1 MPENSAASLPG
12 QTRRPDNLA
21 LAFQEI
27 LTVVERLRSNRQ
39 PIPDAA
45 TFRYQFREAL
55 KQADAEARK
64 RGYTAEDI
72 QLAIFAV
79 VAFLDESIFNLRSPV
94 FADWPR
100 QPLQEEFFGHHIA
113 GEVFFQHL
121 QKLLG
126 ANENHTTADVLEIY
140 HLCMLLGFAGRYSI
154 GGRAELRS
162 LMEQTAEKIRRI
174 RKTPPDLSP
183 RWRIPPEAVQV
194 SGKDPMLKRFLIG
207 AVACL
212 ALTLVLFTIYKIV
225 LGSGISTLQT
235 VAVEGRR

>member
-1 MPENSAASLPG
+1 M
-12 QTRRPDNLA
+12 
-21 LAFQEI
+21 
-27 LTVVERLRSNRQ
+27 
-39 PIPDAA
+39 
-45 TFRYQFREAL
+45 
-55 KQADAEARK
+55 
-64 RGYTAEDI
+64 
-72 QLAIFAV
+72 
-79 VAFLDESIFNLRSPV
+79 VAFLDESIFNLRSPI

-162 LMEQTAEKIRRI
+162 LMEQTADKIRRI
-174 RKTPPDLSP
+174 RKTTSDLSP

-194 SGKDPMLKRFLIG
+194 SGKDLMLRRFLIG

-212 ALTLVLFTIYKIV
+212 VLTLVLFTIYKIV
-225 LGSGISTLQT
+225 LRSGISTLQT

>member
-1 MPENSAASLPG
+1 MSENPAASLPG

-45 TFRYQFREAL
+45 SFRYQFREAL
-55 KQADAEARK
+55 KLADAEARK

-79 VAFLDESIFNLRSPV
+79 VAFLDESILNLRSPV

-140 HLCMLLGFAGRYSI
+140 FLCLLLGFAGRYSI

-162 LMEQTAEKIRRI
+162 LMEQTADKIRRI
-174 RKTPPDLSP
+174 RKTTSDLSP

-194 SGKDPMLKRFLIG
+194 SGKDTMLRRFLIG
-207 AVACL
+207 AVTCL
-212 ALTLVLFTIYKIV
+212 VLTLVLFTIYKIV

>member
-1 MPENSAASLPG
+1 MSENPAASLPG
-12 QTRRPDNLA
+12 QTRRPENLA

-27 LTVVERLRSNRQ
+27 LTVIERLRSNRQ

-55 KQADAEARK
+55 KLADAEARR
-64 RGYTAEDI
+64 RGYTAEEI

-79 VAFLDESIFNLRSPV
+79 VAFLDESILNLRSPI

-121 QKLLG
+121 QRLLG
-126 ANENHTTADVLEIY
+126 ANENHTTADVLEVFY
-140 HLCMLLGFAGRYSI
+140 LCLLLGFAGRYSI
-154 GGRAELRS
+154 GGRGELRA
-162 LMEQTAEKIRRI
+162 LMDQTAEKIRRI

-183 RWRIPPEAVQV
+183 RWRIPPEAVQL
-194 SGKDPMLKRFLIG
+194 SGADPLVKRFLVG
-207 AVACL
+207 AVASL
-212 ALTLVLFTIYKIV
+212 ALALALFTTYKIV
-225 LGSGISTLQT
+225 LSAGVSTLGT

>member
-1 MPENSAASLPG
+1 MSSNVAASLPG

-27 LTVVERLRSNRQ
+27 LTVIERLRSNRQ

-45 TFRYQFREAL
+45 TFRQQFRAAL
-55 KQADAEARK
+55 QQADAEARR

-79 VAFLDESIFNLRSPV
+79 VAFLDESILNLRSPV

-121 QKLLG
+121 QRLIG
-126 ANENHTTADVLEIY
+126 ANESHATADVLEVFY
-140 HLCMLLGFAGRYSI
+140 LCLLLGFAGRYSI
-154 GGRAELRS
+154 GGRGELRS
-162 LMEQTAEKIRRI
+162 LMDQAADKIRRI

-183 RWRIPPEAVQV
+183 RWRIPPEAVAMATT
-194 SGKDPMLKRFLIG
+194 DPMVKRFLIG
-207 AVACL
+207 AVSCL
-212 ALTLVLFTIYKIV
+212 ALALVLFATYKVV
-225 LGSGISTLQT
+225 LISGISTLRT

>member
-1 MPENSAASLPG
+1 MPENPAASIPG

-27 LTVVERLRSNRQ
+27 LTVIERLRSNRQ

-45 TFRYQFREAL
+45 TFRQQFRAAL
-55 KQADAEARK
+55 QQSDAEARR

-79 VAFLDESIFNLRSPV
+79 VAFLDESILNLRSPI

-121 QKLLG
+121 QRLLG
-126 ANENHTTADVLEIY
+126 ANETHTTADVLEIF
-140 HLCMLLGFAGRYSI
+140 HLCLLLGFAGRYSI
-154 GGRAELRS
+154 GGRGELRS

-183 RWRIPPEAVQV
+183 RWRIPPEAVAIAT
-194 SGKDPMLKRFLIG
+194 GDPMLKRFMIG

-212 ALTLVLFTIYKIV
+212 ALMLVLFGVYKVV
-225 LGSGISTLQT
+225 LSSGISTLRT

>member
-1 MPENSAASLPG
+1 MPADPAASLPG
-12 QTRRPDNLA
+12 QNRRPDNLA

-27 LTVVERLRSNRQ
+27 LTVIERLRSNRQ
-39 PIPDAA
+39 PIPDAV
-45 TFRYQFREAL
+45 TFRQQFRAAL
-55 KQADAEARK
+55 QQADAEARR

-79 VAFLDESIFNLRSPV
+79 VAFLDESILNLRSPI

-121 QKLLG
+121 QRLLG
-126 ANENHTTADVLEIY
+126 ANESHATADVLEIFY
-140 HLCMLLGFAGRYSI
+140 LCLLLGFAGRYSI
-154 GGRAELRS
+154 GGRGELRA
-162 LMEQTAEKIRRI
+162 LMDQTAEKIRRI

-194 SGKDPMLKRFLIG
+194 SSSDPLVKRFLIG

-212 ALTLVLFTIYKIV
+212 ALALVLFATYKVV
-225 LGSGISTLQT
+225 LASGISTLRT

>member
-1 MPENSAASLPG
+1 MPENPAASIPG

-27 LTVVERLRSNRQ
+27 LTVIERLRSNRQ

-45 TFRYQFREAL
+45 TFRQQFRAAL
-55 KQADAEARK
+55 QQADSEARR

-79 VAFLDESIFNLRSPV
+79 VAFLDESILNLRSPI

-121 QKLLG
+121 QRLLG
-126 ANENHTTADVLEIY
+126 ANETHTTADVLEVFY
-140 HLCMLLGFAGRYSI
+140 LCMLLGFAGRYSI
-154 GGRAELRS
+154 GGRGDLRS
-162 LMEQTAEKIRRI
+162 LMDQTAEKIRRI
-174 RKTPPDLSP
+174 RRTPPDLSP
-183 RWRIPPEAVQV
+183 RWRIPPDTVQV
-194 SGKDPMLKRFLIG
+194 ASGDPLVKRFLIG
-207 AVACL
+207 AVASL
-212 ALTLVLFTIYKIV
+212 ALAVVLFTTYKIV
-225 LGSGISTLQT
+225 LASGVSTLRT
-235 VAVEGRR
+235 AAVEGRR

>member
-1 MPENSAASLPG
+1 MSENPAASLPG

-27 LTVVERLRSNRQ
+27 LTVIERLRSNRQ

-55 KQADAEARK
+55 KLADAEARK

-79 VAFLDESIFNLRSPV
+79 VAFLDESILNLRSPI

-121 QKLLG
+121 QRLLG
-126 ANENHTTADVLEIY
+126 ANENHTTADVLEVFY
-140 HLCMLLGFAGRYSI
+140 LCLLLGFAGRYSI
-154 GGRAELRS
+154 GGRGELRA

-183 RWRIPPEAVQV
+183 RWRIPPDVVQV
-194 SGKDPMLKRFLIG
+194 SGADPMVKRFLIG

-212 ALTLVLFTIYKIV
+212 VLALALFVTYKLV
-225 LGSGISTLQT
+225 LGSGISTLRT